1 MGGINDYYWHFGI
14 REGGSDTADNID
26 AKFFTEDYASLVRE
40 SLQNSLDVQDDETK
54 PVVVTYRFGQMKLS
68 PDSRF
73 FEVEKYIKGC
83 LSLHPNKNDRV
94 NKAYKPMLDYIQKSK
109 QSGLIAFLEVSDTN
123 TKGMDYDE
131 DEEKCLSTRFYS
143 FAKSVGN
150 SSKDNDTRGGSY
162 GLGKAVFYKNSSMR
176 SIIVSTK
183 TKDGTVAFEG
193 IASLCTSKVDGKK
206 REATGYFCDNDLEKP
221 TIDETK
227 IPETFRRKDGYGT
240 SIFILGVN
248 DTPDCK
254 AECYNK
260 IRRAVASQF
269 WLSILHKKLVVQI
282 GDDEKNTIDDTNI
295 IDVASECFS
304 VSDEDSPIPYIET
317 VYYAENED
325 IDGYIKREESIPGL
339 GKCLFYFHKDK
350 NGSDTILNMRKTEML
365 IYSQPMLKGR
375 GYYGIFVCLGD
386 EGNKILRMA
395 EDPAH
400 KQWNSSNCEDS
411 LDKTTARRA
420 IEAKNKAIKQF
431 IIDCLGGQDEN
442 TTSIKDLQ
450 NYLYMTVSEQELE
463 AARNAVYG
471 IHSGEKQYEE
481 TGYKIPD
488 LFPDNEPSAE
498 ADQSKKVNLFFVEE
512 NTAANKDDENGEL
525 EGGRGNGGGG
535 GGGRIQPKTDNKFA
549 QDENGEEKG
558 TFFRPVKLKACAVY
572 TKQIDGVLY
581 HFLRIIPD
589 CDCKNM
595 TLDVYA
601 IGDEEDLNDE
611 IYIDNISL
619 GILENHNRICG
630 LMAQKEERL
639 EIRVKFEDNMS
650 HPVTIIAYE
659 IAQIK

>member
-1 MGGINDYYWHFGI
+1 MDSINNYYWHFGI

-40 SLQNSLDVQDDETK
+40 SLQNSLDVQDDETN
-54 PVVVTYRFGQMKLS
+54 PVIVTYRFGEMVL
-68 PDSRF
+68 PLDSRF

-94 NKAYKPMLDYIQKSK
+94 NKAYRPMLDFIQQSK
-109 QSGLIAFLEVSDTN
+109 RNGRVSFLEVSDTN
-123 TKGMDYDE
+123 TKGMDYDD
-131 DEEKCLSTRFYS
+131 DEEKSLSTRFYS
-143 FAKSVGN
+143 FAKSIGN

-183 TKDGTVAFEG
+183 TKDSAVAFEG
-193 IASLCTSKVDGKK
+193 IASLCTSKVDDKK

-221 TIDETK
+221 TVDENK
-227 IPETFRRKDGYGT
+227 IPEIFRRKDCGT
-240 SIFILGVN
+240 SIFIIGVN
-248 DTPDCK
+248 DAPDCK
-254 AECYNK
+254 EECYDK

-269 WLSILHKKLVVQI
+269 WLSILHKKLIVRI
-282 GDDEKNTIDDTNI
+282 GDDTENTIDDTNI
-295 IDVASECFS
+295 IDVASKCFS

-317 VYYAENED
+317 VYYAENGD
-325 IDGYIKREESIPGL
+325 IDGYAKKEENIPGL
-339 GKCLFYFHKDK
+339 GKCLLYFHKDK

-375 GYYGIFVCLGD
+375 GYYGVFVCLGD

-400 KQWNSSNCEDS
+400 KQWNSNNCEDS
-411 LDKTTARRA
+411 ADKTTARRA

-442 TTSIKDLQ
+442 TSSITDLQ

-471 IHSGEKQYEE
+471 IHSGEKQQEDSA
-481 TGYKIPD
+481 YKIPD
-488 LFPDNEPSAE
+488 LFPDNEPSTKV
-498 ADQSKKVNLFFVEE
+498 DSSKKLSVFFVEE
-512 NTAANKDDENGEL
+512 NIVANKDDEDGEL
-525 EGGRGNGGGG
+525 EGGRGKGGSEGGGHV
-535 GGGRIQPKTDNKFA
+535 QPKTDNKFT
-549 QDENGEEKG
+549 QNDNGEEKG
-558 TFFRPVKLKACAVY
+558 AFLRPVKLKACAVY

-589 CDCKNM
+589 CDCENM
-595 TLDVYA
+595 VLDVYA

-611 IYIDNISL
+611 IFIDSVSM
-619 GILENHNRICG
+619 GTLENQNRICG
-630 LMAQKEERL
+630 LVVQKDERL

-650 HPVTIIAYE
+650 HPVTINAYE
-659 IAQIK
+659 FAQTK